1 MDGFIKMDKNN
12 LKLLEDFEKR
22 HKVIIKD
29 NEESRQYVLEH
40 YDFLD
45 YYRLPYID
53 YCLQDYEY
61 RNYKIYNDLP
71 NIYINDEYLANV
83 AVEVQILITDNNIL
97 QEECDEL
104 KKYLELNNYRDSQL
118 NNLNN
123 IIRTLYMEYDE
134 HSKMC
139 QVGRLR

>member
-1 MDGFIKMDKNN
+1 M
-12 LKLLEDFEKR
+12 
-22 HKVIIKD
+22 
-29 NEESRQYVLEH
+29 
-40 YDFLD
+40 
-45 YYRLPYID
+45 
-53 YCLQDYEY
+53 
-61 RNYKIYNDLP
+61 P
-71 NIYINDEYLANV
+71 NIYINDDYLADV
-83 AVEVQILITDNNIL
+83 TVEVQILMTDNKIL
-97 QEECDEL
+97 QEECNEL